1 MSSGTIDQGS
11 SLKLDINY
19 KSIIKIALPIS
30 LAMLVPQLNFV
41 INNIFLG
48 RLGET
53 ELAIAGITGVYYLI
67 FGSVGYALNNGLQ
80 ALFARRAGS
89 SQANAISSIF
99 LQGTYVAFFIAAIAF
114 LCTYLVMPPI
124 FHWIL
129 KDPELSDKAISFL
142 KIRIWGLPFL
152 YLFQIRNALFVGI
165 NQSKWLIWGTTAETV
180 INIIFDYALI
190 YGKFGLPELGFNGA
204 AYASILAEFSGFLM
218 LHIVMIRKDIQ
229 KNFRIKNFGRFE
241 KATTFIVLSISA
253 PLIFQHAI
261 SIITWEYF
269 YILIARNN
277 SVAELAASNTM
288 RNMFGVFGVI
298 SWAFAATCNT
308 MVSNI
313 IGQGR
318 QDEVFRI
325 PVMIARMSFGVIT
338 VLVLFLNLFPE
349 FILSIYGQDAQFME
363 VAIPILRVV
372 TLAIWAMSIGTV
384 WLFSVT
390 GTGNSKVNLLIEVI
404 AVIFYVVFS
413 YIVLE
418 KMQLPAYIGW
428 SVEWGYWLI
437 MCGCSYWYMKS
448 GRWKNKVI

>member
-1 MSSGTIDQGS
+1 MEGNVQHNN
-11 SLKLDINY
+11 LKLEINY
-19 KSIIKIALPIS
+19 RSILKIALPIS
-30 LAMLVPQLNFV
+30 LAMLVPQLNYV

-48 RLGET
+48 RLGDE

-67 FGSVGYALNNGLQ
+67 FGSIGYALNNGLQ

-89 SQANAISSIF
+89 SQESAIAQIF
-99 LQGTYVAFFIAAIAF
+99 LQGTYVAFFIALIAV
-114 LCTYLVMPPI
+114 LCTYFLMPPI

-129 KDPELSDKAISFL
+129 KDPVISEKAITFL

-165 NQSKWLIWGTTAETV
+165 NQSKWLIWGTTMETV
-180 INIIFDYALI
+180 VNIFFDYSFI
-190 YGKFGLPELGFNGA
+190 YGKFGFPALGFNGA
-204 AYASILAEFSGFLM
+204 AYASILAEFAGFLM
-218 LHIVMIRKDIQ
+218 LHIVMIRKKIKRD
-229 KNFRIKNFGRFE
+229 FRIQDFGRFE
-241 KATTFIVLSISA
+241 KATTLIVLSISA

-269 YILIARNN
+269 YILIERNN

-288 RNMFGVFGVI
+288 RNMFGVVGVM

-308 MVSNI
+308 MVSNV

-318 QDEVFRI
+318 QDVAIKI
-325 PVMIARMSFGVIT
+325 PKMISKLSFGIIT
-338 VLVLFLNLFPE
+338 VIIIIINLFPE
-349 FILSIYGQDAQFME
+349 FVLSIYGQKEDFIE

-372 TLAIWAMSIGTV
+372 TLAIWAMSVGTV

-390 GTGNSKVNLLIEVI
+390 GTGNSKVNLYIEVI
-404 AVIFYVVFS
+404 AVIFYIIFS

-418 KMQLPAYIGW
+418 QLHLPAYIAW
-428 SVEWGYWLI
+428 SVEWGYWII
-437 MCGCSYWYMKS
+437 MLGLSYAYMRS
-448 GRWKNKVI
+448 GKWKNKVI